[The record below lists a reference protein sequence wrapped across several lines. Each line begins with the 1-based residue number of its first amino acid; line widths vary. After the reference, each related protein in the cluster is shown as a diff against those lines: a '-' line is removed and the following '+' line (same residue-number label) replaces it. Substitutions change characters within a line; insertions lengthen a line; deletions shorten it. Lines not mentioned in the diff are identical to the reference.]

1 MNYLFYPKPN
11 NHGSPLILLLLP
23 FLILLTTYYTS
34 TTSQCVNNHDN
45 EVVASH
51 SGGHPLGH
59 NSHIGPNYE
68 NTSGCKN
75 VGDEKALPM
84 KFRRE
89 LQQQEWREQRERDRI
104 IRLPGQPRVE
114 FEQFS
119 GYVNVNERDGRALFY
134 WLTQSTT
141 NPSSK
146 PLILWLNGG
155 KITPHSIYMSMH
167 ID

>member
-1 MNYLFYPKPN
+1 MNNYLFYSKPN
-11 NHGSPLILLLLP
+11 YGSPLILLLLP
-23 FLILLTTYYTS
+23 FLILLTTYYIS
-34 TTSQCVNNHDN
+34 TTSQCVKNHAN
-45 EVVASH
+45 KVVVATH
-51 SGGHPLGH
+51 GG
-59 NSHIGPNYE
+59 E

-75 VGDEKALPM
+75 VDDKKAFPM

-89 LQQQEWREQRERDRI
+89 LQEQEWREQRERDRI

-146 PLILWLNGG
+146 PLLLWLNGG
-155 KITPHSIYMSMH
+155 KITPSFYLYMSMH